1 MCIWNVDLSKFPF
14 SLGKHQLEWGRTG
27 KKTKR
32 FGHILMTWEN
42 HNLFEKW
49 DGRNIKWTP
58 SVFLCSYSIHA
69 DIPSLHY
76 SVLKQKIGNM
86 HEWFTCSFPTY
97 LIYIK
102 LWLSCTHNSKPGGTA
117 IIKFIK
123 YFHIFLNWSSN
134 DFMAESEEELR
145 SLLMKVKEKS
155 EKVGLKLNIQKT
167 KIMAFS
173 PLTSW

>member
-1 MCIWNVDLSKFPF
+1 MYLECRSLKVPF
-14 SLGKHQLEWGRTG
+14 QSWKTSVIVGKNG
-27 KKTKR
+27 KEKKKKR

-69 DIPSLHY
+69 DIPSIHY

-86 HEWFTCSFPTY
+86 HEWFTCSFLTY

-102 LWLSCTHNSKPGGTA
+102 SWLLCTHNSKPGGTA

-123 YFHIFLNWSSN
+123 YFHIF
-134 DFMAESEEELR
+134 
-145 SLLMKVKEKS
+145 
-155 EKVGLKLNIQKT
+155 
-167 KIMAFS
+167 
-173 PLTSW
+173 